1 MPGAPLPEDPSQL
14 PEPARLRRLRRLV
27 DTTSALL
34 RQTDLTLGEAL
45 RLTELVRVEALRL
58 FPDKADTY
66 DLIYRPRFE
75 RLIRE
80 RFGDHV

>member
-1 MPGAPLPEDPSQL
+1 MPEAPLPEDPSQL
-14 PEPARLRRLRRLV
+14 PEQVKLRRLRRLV
-27 DTTSALL
+27 DTTAALL
-34 RQTDLTLGEAL
+34 RQANLTLGEAL
-45 RLTELVRVEALRL
+45 RLAELARAEALRL
-58 FPDKADTY
+58 FPDKAETY